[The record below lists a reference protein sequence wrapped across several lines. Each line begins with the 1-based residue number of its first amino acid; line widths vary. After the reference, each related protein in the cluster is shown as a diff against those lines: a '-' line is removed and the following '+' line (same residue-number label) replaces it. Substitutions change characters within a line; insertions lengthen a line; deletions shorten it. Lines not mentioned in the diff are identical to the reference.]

1 LPQLPEMNRYYGSN
15 RSGTPRAIDWT
26 EDQHLASG
34 WITARVPAHF
44 AIRKSEPRRERLN
57 VRREAGAISVVNG
70 LGAEIRQ
77 LWWAERDGKVY
88 SAENVQAGAKAS
100 LKLTELRTRG
110 EVAGLREAFRANWE
124 DQIKQYSQAPLETLE
139 AGCYL
144 AVLDSS
150 PFLEE
155 GLRGSVSRK
164 ALTIVYGI
172 QASGQEK
179 P

>member
-1 LPQLPEMNRYYGSN
+1 
-15 RSGTPRAIDWT
+15 
-26 EDQHLASG
+26 
-34 WITARVPAHF
+34 
-44 AIRKSEPRRERLN
+44 
-57 VRREAGAISVVNG
+57 
-70 LGAEIRQ
+70 
-77 LWWAERDGKVY
+77 
-88 SAENVQAGAKAS
+88 
-100 LKLTELRTRG
+100 
-110 EVAGLREAFRANWE
+110 LREAFRANWE
-124 DQIKQYSQAPLETLE
+124 DQIKQYSQTPLETLE

-164 ALTIVYGI
+164 ALTVVYGI